1 MNKTWKR
8 QVFRHTALYTAILMF
23 SHTGGGGGAQAQT
36 QTQTHKY
43 AIVMNG
49 QNLPEVKWGQDYK
62 KLAQKS
68 NERQFTHT
76 TNFHIKKNVTLSFN
90 NIDEVVAE
98 KKDVVVFGTATYLP
112 PYGKVSGFDADKL
125 KKRGD
130 ALGWIKTTKPGLVG
144 YSYEGVTC
152 QNNYN
157 NASSGCPELIYKTQ
171 FSFGQQGLKK
181 KTTGGL
187 DIAEDKSRD
196 NSPIYKLQDYPGLGV
211 SFNLSSESLVK
222 SIKYN
227 KIISSFSEGVTQ
239 QNGTQNQHKDKNLVY
254 TTGDYQYKNKYSSRY
269 VGQNEHSA
277 IAFYLNAKLHLL
289 DKKNIKN
296 IAQGKTVNLGTLKSY
311 VEPTAEW
318 KNKRQNY
325 FQGNWTFEDK
335 GTVSV
340 KLKLPEVKAGRCVN
354 KNNPNPNAKAPSP
367 ALTAPALWFGPVQNG
382 KVQMYSASV
391 STYPDSSS
399 SQIFLQNLSRK
410 DDTSKPGRYS
420 LKPLSTSEIKSKEP
434 NFTGRQTII
443 RLDGRVQ
450 QIKLGQSNN
459 EVVGFNG
466 NSNNATFGIVSEGSF
481 MPDTSEWKKVL
492 LPWTVRVF
500 ADDSKFKE
508 FNKEEKDN
516 KPKYSQKYRSRDNG
530 KRERNLGDIVN
541 SPIVAVGGYLATSAN
556 DGMVHI
562 FKKGN
567 GGDERNY
574 SLKLSYI
581 PGTMPRKDIENKDST
596 LAKELRAFAE
606 KGYVGDRYGVD
617 GGFVL
622 RQVNLNGKDH
632 VFMFGAMGFGGRG
645 AYALDLTKADGSDP
659 TKASLFDVK
668 DNGNNGN
675 NGNNRVELG
684 YTVGTPQ
691 IGKTHNGKYAAFL
704 ASGYATKKIDDPTNK
719 TALYVYDLENNGNLI
734 KKIEVKDGKGGLSSP
749 TLVDK
754 DLDGTVD
761 IAYAGDRGGK
771 MYRFDLSGQSPDQW
785 TVRPIFE
792 GTKPITSAPAISQL
806 KDKRVVIFGTGSD
819 LSEEDVDNMEEQY
832 IYGIFDDDTATTGT
846 VNFSGSGGGLL
857 EQVLSRDNDNKT
869 LFLTDYKRSDGSGSK
884 GWVVKLKDGQRVTV
898 KPTVVLRTA
907 FVTIRKYNDGGCGA
921 ETAIL
926 GINTAD
932 GGKLTKKSARPIVPD
947 ANKDVAQYSGHKQTT
962 KGKSIPIGC
971 MQKGNEIVC
980 PNGYVYDKP
989 VNVRYLDEK
998 KTDGFSTTAD
1008 GDAGGSGIDPAG
1020 KRSGK
1025 NNRCFSQKGVRTLLM
1040 NDLDSLDITGPTC
1053 GMKRISWR
1061 EVFY

>member
-23 SHTGGGGGAQAQT
+23 SHTGGGGGGQAQAQT
-36 QTQTHKY
+36 NKY
-43 AIVMNG
+43 AIVMNA
-49 QNLPEVKWGQDYK
+49 QKLPEVKWGSSYNS
-62 KLAQKS
+62 LSVKS
-68 NERQFTHT
+68 NEREVTHT
-76 TNFHIKKNVTLSFN
+76 SSLGIRKNVSFLFN
-90 NIDEVVAE
+90 NTDQVVAE
-98 KKDVVVFGTATYLP
+98 KKDAVVFGAATYLP
-112 PYGKVSGFDADKL
+112 PYGKVSGFDVVKL
-125 KKRGD
+125 TERNNAVD
-130 ALGWIKTTKPGLVG
+130 WIGTTHPGLIG
-144 YSYEGVTC
+144 YSYENSTC
-152 QNNYN
+152 SSNN
-157 NASSGCPELIYKTQ
+157 CPEVNYRTQ
-171 FSFGQQGLKK
+171 FTFNSNELKK
-181 KTTGGL
+181 NGNDGKL
-187 DIAEDKSRD
+187 DIYEDKSRD
-196 NSPIYKLQDYPGLGV
+196 NSPIYKLKDHPGLGV
-211 SFNLSSESLVK
+211 SFNLGGE
-222 SIKYN
+222 
-227 KIISSFSEGVTQ
+227 SSFKPKRNSQLVSSFRENV
-239 QNGTQNQHKDKNLVY
+239 QNNQYKENLVY
-254 TTGDYQYKNKYSSRY
+254 TTDDYNNKNNRNHQDKHHA
-269 VGQNEHSA
+269 V
-277 IAFYLNAKLHLL
+277 AFYLNAKLHLL
-289 DKKNIKN
+289 DKKQIKN
-296 IAQGKTVNLGTLKSY
+296 IAKGSELKLGELKTRI
-311 VEPTAEW
+311 EPTDRW
-318 KNKRQNY
+318 KNQN
-325 FQGNWTFEDK
+325 GNFFNGGTWTYEDK
-335 GTVSV
+335 GVVSV
-340 KLKLPEVKAGRCVN
+340 TLKLPQVKADRCIN
-354 KNNPNPNAKAPSP
+354 KPNPNKNSKALSP

-399 SQIFLQNLSRK
+399 SRIFLQNLERK
-410 DDTSKPGRYS
+410 TDPGRPGRHS
-420 LKPLSTSEIKSKEP
+420 LKPLNEAQIKSKEP
-434 NFTGRQTII
+434 SFTSRQTII
-443 RLDGRVQ
+443 RLDGGVQ
-450 QIKLGQSNN
+450 QIKLGKNNN
-459 EVVGFNG
+459 EVTGFNG
-466 NSNNATFGIVSEGSF
+466 NSNNATFGIVQEYGF
-481 MPDTSEWKKVL
+481 KPNDDEWKKVL
-492 LPWTVRVF
+492 LPWTVRGS
-500 ADDSKFKE
+500 ADDNRFKSINQE
-508 FNKEEKDN
+508 SS
-516 KPKYSQKYRSRDNG
+516 KYSQRYRIRDNG
-530 KRERNLGDIVN
+530 NRDLGDIVN
-541 SPIVAVGGYLATSAN
+541 SPIVAVGEYLATSAN

-567 GGDERNY
+567 GDARNY

-581 PGTMPRKDIENKDST
+581 PGTMPRKDIESKEST

-622 RQVNLNGKDH
+622 RQVERDGKTR

-659 TKASLFDVK
+659 KQASLFDVK
-668 DNGNNGN
+668 HDNNGKNSN
-675 NGNNRVELG
+675 NSVQLG

-691 IGKTHNGKYAAFL
+691 IGKTHDGKYAAFL
-704 ASGYATKKIDDPTNK
+704 ASGYATKRIDDPTNK
-719 TALYVYDLENNGNLI
+719 TALYVYDLESSGTLI
-734 KKIEVKDGKGGLSSP
+734 KKIEVPSGKGGLSSP

-754 DLDGTVD
+754 DLDGMVD
-761 IAYAGDRGGK
+761 IAYAGDRGGS
-771 MYRFDLSGQSPDQW
+771 MYRFDLSGNDPTKWSA
-785 TVRPIFE
+785 RAIFS
-792 GTKPITSAPAISQL
+792 GNKPITSAPAISQL

-832 IYGIFDDDTATTGT
+832 IYGIFDDDTETTGS

-869 LFLTDYKRSDGSGSK
+869 LFLTDYKRSDGSGDK

-907 FVTIRKYNDGGCGA
+907 FVTIHKYTGNDKCGA

-947 ANKDVAQYSGHKQTT
+947 ANTAVAQYSGHKKGTN
-962 KGKSIPIGC
+962 GKSIPIGC